1 MLKIKIYGT
10 ESPSYQLAKTKLVAF
25 LNHAKIS
32 YDLQEVTKI
41 HEIMEDNIVSVPA
54 VKVNDELL
62 FEVKP
67 NGNYNASLREAIQNI
82 LRLQNYGMM
91 TKIVVPT
98 DFSEASLNAY
108 NFAHRLAKKLSGVIK
123 LTHIYYPTSTDVN
136 QFVVINDDVE
146 QIQKDLLNEYVN
158 SFNQDWIGNFVEEPL
173 VEGVFKVGF
182 PVMELKDMSK
192 EKDTILV
199 MGTTGEGGAFK
210 KIFGSISM
218 DMIEKSHCPLFL
230 VPPDAGVSNISKI
243 TFLSED
249 INQDAAHLKIALRLC
264 SGHDTSFSIVHFK
277 QGGNVSTDE
286 ATIRSIVD
294 KNMEGVPYEVEII
307 SDQNVFD
314 GIKEI
319 ITRDVNELVV
329 LSTKHRNIF
338 QNIFHKSVTEFAA
351 LNSISPL
358 LILTDKVS

>member
-1 MLKIKIYGT
+1 MIKIKIYGT
-10 ESPSYQLAKTKLVAF
+10 ESPSYQLVKTKLMTF
-25 LNHAKIS
+25 LDNSGID
-32 YDLQEVTKI
+32 YELYEVTKI
-41 HEIMEDNIVSVPA
+41 SDIMEDHIVSVPA

-62 FEVKP
+62 FEIKP
-67 NGNYNASLREAIQNI
+67 NGHYNSSLRETIQSI
-82 LRLQNYGMM
+82 LRIQNYGNM
-91 TKIVVPT
+91 TKIIVPT

-108 NFAHRLAKKLSGVIK
+108 NFAHRLAKKMSGVIK

-136 QFVVINDDVE
+136 QFVVVNDEVE
-146 QIQKDLLNEYVN
+146 KIHQEKLDEYVK
-158 SFNQDWIGNFVEEPL
+158 SLNQDWIGSFVEEPM

-210 KIFGSISM
+210 KIFGSISL

-230 VPPDAGVSNISKI
+230 VPPDAGISNIGKI

-249 INQDAAHLKIALRLC
+249 VNKDAAHLDIALQLC
-264 SGHDTSFSIVHFK
+264 SSGDTKYSIVHFVENEK
-277 QGGNVSTDE
+277 VGTSEADIRAIADKHMQGT
-286 ATIRSIVD
+286 
-294 KNMEGVPYEVEII
+294 PYEVEII
-307 SDQNVFD
+307 TNIDVFA
-314 GIKEI
+314 GVKEI
-319 ITRDVNELVV
+319 VTRDVNELIV

-338 QNIFHKSVTEFAA
+338 QNLFHKSVTEFAA